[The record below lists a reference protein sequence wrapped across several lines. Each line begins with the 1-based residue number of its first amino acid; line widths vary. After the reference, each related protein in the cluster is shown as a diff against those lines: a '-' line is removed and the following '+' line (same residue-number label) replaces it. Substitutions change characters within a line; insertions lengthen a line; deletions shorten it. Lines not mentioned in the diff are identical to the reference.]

1 VAVPRETW
9 LPTCYTV
16 ATENG
21 ECFMASLVNR
31 LAGVVC
37 AFLLMVGAAAAFTL
51 NSDEGRFT
59 IELIDKPAFEKLH
72 EKTAAGYFVDRYQWL
87 LDQGEVAWI
96 VTYGDYPEADVKR
109 LGAETMYDNGA
120 KGSVDG
126 VKGQLQKQE
135 PIQHSGVR
143 GRELFVTV
151 PEGNMVMRQ
160 RLFLVGTRLYQNVY
174 VGPAGTER
182 NGDVEVF
189 FKSFEIR
196 K

>member
-1 VAVPRETW
+1 
-9 LPTCYTV
+9 
-16 ATENG
+16 
-21 ECFMASLVNR
+21 MASLVNR
-31 LAGVVC
+31 LAGAVC
-37 AFLLMVGAAAAFTL
+37 AFLLIVSAAAAFTL
-51 NSDEGRFT
+51 ESDEGRFT
-59 IELIDKPAFEKLH
+59 IELIEKPAFEKLH

-126 VKGQLQKQE
+126 VKGKLQKQG

-143 GRELFVTV
+143 GRELFVAV

-174 VGPAGTER
+174 VGPAGSEQ
-182 NGDVEVF
+182 NGDVDVF
-189 FKSFEIR
+189 FNSFQIR